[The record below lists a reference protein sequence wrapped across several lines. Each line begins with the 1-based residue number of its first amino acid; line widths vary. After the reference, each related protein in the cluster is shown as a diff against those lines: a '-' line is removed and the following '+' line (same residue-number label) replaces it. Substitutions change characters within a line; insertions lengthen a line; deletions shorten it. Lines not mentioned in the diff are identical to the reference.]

1 MCTSRTCYIG
11 KNDIVITFLKIGLI
25 QGKNRKRPL
34 ENGYICDD
42 CTDILD
48 LYRKFVTENT
58 FVFHHIDNFTA
69 NTSYVHCIENIV
81 DPIIKVL
88 FDTGCSDGRVL
99 CLMMVLS
106 RIMMNYSNEE
116 AGSVK
121 HLQDNCVKYIN
132 HNILPS
138 YDWVKFEKFVREHC
152 RIKKHKNL
160 VCELQQYIG
169 HALILVNILVTLY
182 RSFIM
187 K

>member
-1 MCTSRTCYIG
+1 MCTSRRCYIG
-11 KNDIVITFLKIGLI
+11 KNDAVVTFLKIGLI
-25 QGKNRKRPL
+25 QGKNRKL
-34 ENGYICDD
+34 KNVYICDD

-58 FVFHHIDNFTA
+58 FVFHHIDNFTVK
-69 NTSYVHCIENIV
+69 TSYVHCIENIV
-81 DPIIKVL
+81 EPIIKVL

-116 AGSVK
+116 EGSLK
-121 HLQDNCVKYIN
+121 HLQDICVKYIN
-132 HNILPS
+132 GNILPS
-138 YDWVKFEKFVREHC
+138 YDWVKFEKFVRGHC
-152 RIKKHKNL
+152 RIKKHV

-169 HALILVNILVTLY
+169 YALILVNVLVTLY
-182 RSFIM
+182 KSFIM